1 MSHRF
6 REIDYRPTPI
16 GALSLRQRHD
26 PRLDTDIIE
35 IKLGDEFLM
44 TSQFTASEVAL
55 ARIGLDAVA
64 GSDLDVVVG
73 GLGLGYTA
81 RAVLDNAAVQSVIV
95 VEMLDPVIEWHT
107 EGLLPLGPELVS
119 DPRCRFVKGDFFA
132 MAASTPGFDP
142 EAPMR
147 HFDAVL
153 LDIDH
158 SPTARLD
165 DRSADFYQPDGL
177 RLFASHLKPGGVFG
191 LWSNSPPDKGFTKQL
206 AAVFPHAWAQPVT
219 FFNPLQ
225 DREVTQTVYMAQKA
239 EQK

>member
-1 MSHRF
+1 MSQLF
-6 REIDYRPTPI
+6 QEIDYRPTPI

-26 PRLDTDIIE
+26 PKLDIEIIE

-55 ARIGLDAVA
+55 AEMGLDAVA
-64 GSDLDVVVG
+64 GTDLDIVVG

-81 RAVLDNAAVQSVIV
+81 RAVLDRDSVNSVIV

-107 EGLLPLGPELVS
+107 EGLLPLGPDLVN
-119 DPRCRFVKGDFFA
+119 DARCRFVSGDFFA

-165 DRSADFYQPDGL
+165 DRSADFYQPNGL

-191 LWSNSPPDKGFTKQL
+191 LWSNTPPEKGFTKQL
-206 AAVFPHAWAQPVT
+206 SGVFANAWAQPIT

-225 DREVTQTVYMAQKA
+225 DREVTQTVYLAQKA
-239 EQK
+239 AT